1 MTLSTLRLLPLPWLM
16 AVLVPAAHAGGLVAT
31 ASSAAV
37 ASAPTAAPTAA
48 VVEPSAAVVEP
59 SAVAPAASTTIAA
72 PRAVKSVNA
81 QLDDELA
88 RTPLL
93 RAQKENADLERA
105 IREANQPKATPS
117 ASSGAGPS
125 TGAPNAAPAAPI
137 VTTPSPS
144 PEISKRAGP
153 PMADLSFVGAG
164 AFNGKWIATVAD
176 DSGVF
181 YDVQVGDILPSG
193 WKVTQIDPL
202 FVQLE
207 RGRQRRQI
215 RSTS

>member
-16 AVLVPAAHAGGLVAT
+16 AVLAPAAHAGEPVAT

-37 ASAPTAAPTAA
+37 ASAPTASPIAA
-48 VVEPSAAVVEP
+48 VAAPSAT
-59 SAVAPAASTTIAA
+59 APAASTTVAA

-105 IREANQPKATPS
+105 IREASQPKATPS

-125 TGAPNAAPAAPI
+125 TGAPSAAPAAPI

-193 WKVTQIDPL
+193 WKVTQIAPL

-215 RSTS
+215 RSAS

>member
-1 MTLSTLRLLPLPWLM
+1 MTRSTLRLLTLLCLM
-16 AVLVPAAHAGGLVAT
+16 AVLVPTAHAGEAVAL

-37 ASAPTAAPTAA
+37 ASAPAALPTAA
-48 VVEPSAAVVEP
+48 VAEPSAA
-59 SAVAPAASTTIAA
+59 APAASTTGAA
-72 PRAVKSVNA
+72 PRAIKSVNA

-105 IREANQPKATPS
+105 IREASQPKATPS

-125 TGAPNAAPAAPI
+125 TGAPSAAPAAPI
-137 VTTPSPS
+137 VITPSPS
-144 PEISKRAGP
+144 PEISKRTGP

-193 WKVTQIDPL
+193 WKVTLIDPL

-215 RSTS
+215 RSAS

>member
-1 MTLSTLRLLPLPWLM
+1 MTRSTLRLLTPLCLM

-48 VVEPSAAVVEP
+48 VVEPSAI
-59 SAVAPAASTTIAA
+59 APAASTTIAA

-125 TGAPNAAPAAPI
+125 TCAPNAAPAAPI

-181 YDVQVGDILPSG
+181 YDVQIGDILPSG